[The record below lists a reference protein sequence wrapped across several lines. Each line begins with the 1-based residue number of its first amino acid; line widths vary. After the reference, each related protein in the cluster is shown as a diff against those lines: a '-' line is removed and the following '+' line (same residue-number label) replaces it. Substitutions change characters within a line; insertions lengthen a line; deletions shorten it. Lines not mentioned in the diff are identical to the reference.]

1 MELLHDSYFVV
12 AIAFFCF
19 IGVLLWLKVPAKL
32 AEMLDKRI
40 AAIRQEL
47 DDARRLREEAQALLA
62 SFERKQKDVEGQV
75 ADIKAHARLEAEE
88 AARVAQEQIR
98 ESVARRI
105 KAAEEQIQAAEKAA
119 IREVRERA
127 AATAVAAAADVLSG
141 AMTDEQR
148 ARMTDESIAKVG
160 GLLH

>member
-19 IGVLLWLKVPAKL
+19 IGVLLWLKVPARV

-127 AATAVAAAADVLSG
+127 AAIAVAAAADVLSG

>member
-127 AATAVAAAADVLSG
+127 AAIAVAAAADVLSG